1 MSQSSKEFEKRQQ
14 LVGMT
19 VEELRKM
26 CKENGISYYEGGKRL
41 AKGPMIDKIMEST
54 KEVATNAG
62 EEIIKKSVKTNDK
75 AGKKVEQPVKT
86 AEELAAEEERRKEN
100 KLKYIENA
108 KVGTIVA
115 FKTETGK
122 TISAMIL
129 KKSTKRRKFKLVTKY
144 GAEFII
150 GWDEVIWVRTNK
162 RWPKGVYLLFQKN
175 LKKKAEEAEKDG
187 SEEIS

>member
-62 EEIIKKSVKTNDK
+62 EEITKKSVKTNDK
-75 AGKKVEQPVKT
+75 TGKKAEQPVKT
-86 AEELAAEEERRKEN
+86 AEELAVEEERRKEN

-144 GAEFII
+144 GVEFII